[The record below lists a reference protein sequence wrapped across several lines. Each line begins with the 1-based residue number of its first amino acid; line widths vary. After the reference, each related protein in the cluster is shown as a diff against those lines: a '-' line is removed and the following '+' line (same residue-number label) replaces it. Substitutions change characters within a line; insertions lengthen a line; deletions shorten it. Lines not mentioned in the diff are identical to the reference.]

1 MKLVYVISIVLFI
14 CESYMISLPTAIE
27 KVDTGILANLL
38 SCVVVLHMLEKTRT
52 DLQFKC
58 ETAIG
63 NFLSYE

>member
-38 SCVVVLHMLEKTRT
+38 SCVVVLNMLEET
-52 DLQFKC
+52 DFRFEC